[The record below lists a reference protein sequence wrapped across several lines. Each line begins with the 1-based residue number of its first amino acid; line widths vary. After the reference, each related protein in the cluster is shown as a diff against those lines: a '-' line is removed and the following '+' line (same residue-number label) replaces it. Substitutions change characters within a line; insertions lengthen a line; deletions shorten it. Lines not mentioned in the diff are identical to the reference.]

1 MLGVFRML
9 FDGSARP
16 SKSSAARRAN
26 GIFRENL
33 SQCIREL
40 LIKCRNLGATGHVFI
55 AFPEAQDRTL
65 YRLRFGPGQWFAEF
79 VATFGLLL
87 TILGCVAR
95 TPATTPYAIR
105 LYITSAY
112 WFTASTS
119 FANPAVAIA
128 RSFSDTFA
136 GTDGSVI
143 LSASCEHEPQTMHDR
158 GYAAIREPARTSH
171 VSPLER
177 SGCPT
182 GTGQRCN
189 RPL

>member
-95 TPATTPYAIR
+95 TPATTTIR
-105 LYITSAY
+105 YQALHHVGVLVHGVNFVCQS
-112 WFTASTS
+112 SRRDCS
-119 FANPAVAIA
+119 FVLGYVRRDRRECHLVSVVRARAANDA
-128 RSFSDTFA
+128 
-136 GTDGSVI
+136 
-143 LSASCEHEPQTMHDR
+143 
-158 GYAAIREPARTSH
+158 
-171 VSPLER
+171 
-177 SGCPT
+177 
-182 GTGQRCN
+182 
-189 RPL
+189 